1 MLSGCAGT
9 IDDVKRTFAGDKT
22 GKGGHL
28 SQHQRRAVEGLRRL
42 AEGDARA
49 ASEKFNEAL
58 RLNPTESDYHLLN
71 GAAYH
76 LDANN
81 GNAASYDL
89 AKQGYAMAI
98 KLNPSGWLAYYLL
111 GRLQLERNDFA
122 AASHNFAEALL
133 LSNAEPA
140 LLRSMAYA
148 AYRNGDLITAAAMIH
163 RLETLGALT
172 TPLDYQNA
180 ALIHAALGER
190 DAAAAYFQRLA
201 QSNPPD
207 WRMDYIKRRM
217 DDWQGLYERPAALQ
231 KVAWPQPDSTA
242 IPGTFPTA
250 IPGTF
255 PTAIP
260 GTFPTAIPG
269 TFPTGIP
276 GTFPSTIPGTFP
288 TGIPGTFPSAI
299 PGTFPAPIPG
309 TSPAG
314 AYPGAPTIG
323 NSHKMVV
330 VDVVMISS
338 EELIGASKGLN
349 LLNGLK
355 LQFGG
360 QQNDSAWSHS
370 THTSNVKTT
379 TADGIARTVTDTIT
393 NAVSIPALSY
403 SLNIFNTTDQRNEIL
418 ARPSLVAL
426 DGQRSDFFS
435 GTELNAAA
443 VSEGLGGQPI
453 QIQKEIGVKLGVT
466 PLFLEDGRL
475 QMMIQSERTFLRTP
489 SSDVNFTF
497 RIETSKT
504 TLSANVVM
512 RFGETLILSGLSERE
527 REVARDGIPLLQD
540 IPIIQYGFSQRTDRE
555 FQKSMLILLTP
566 RPTQYI
572 YQPEQIREEYERGL
586 TTDERTVAN
595 LRARYSDWFK
605 PYPNWASV
613 FKHMQQNALYREF
626 RTGDVGLE
634 QWNNG
639 EFLINRL
646 KQTFDFLWY

>member
-1 MLSGCAGT
+1 MDRNLICVLSICIALMLSGCAST
-9 IDDVKRTFAGDKT
+9 IDDIRHTFAGDET
-22 GKGGHL
+22 GKGHHL
-28 SQHQRRAVEGLRRL
+28 TQHQQRAAEGLERL

-58 RLNPTESDYHLLN
+58 RLNPMESDYHLLN

-76 LDANN
+76 LDANG
-81 GNAASYDL
+81 GNAASYEL

-111 GRLQLERNDFA
+111 GRLQLERNEFA

-133 LSNAEPA
+133 LANAEPA

-148 AYRNGDLITAAAMIH
+148 SYRNGDLITAAAMIH
-163 RLETLGALT
+163 RREAVGALT
-172 TPLDYQNA
+172 TSTDYQNA
-180 ALIHAALGER
+180 ALISAALGQR
-190 DAAAAYFQRLA
+190 DAADGYFQRLI
-201 QSNPPD
+201 QTDQPD

-217 DDWQGLYERPAALQ
+217 DDWQGLYAKPAALQ
-231 KVAWPQPDSTA
+231 KVAWTQPGSTA
-242 IPGTFPTA
+242 IPGA
-250 IPGTF
+250 
-255 PTAIP
+255 
-260 GTFPTAIPG
+260 
-269 TFPTGIP
+269 
-276 GTFPSTIPGTFP
+276 FPST
-288 TGIPGTFPSAI
+288 
-299 PGTFPAPIPG
+299 IPG

-314 AYPGAPTIG
+314 AYPGAPAIG

-349 LLNGLK
+349 LLSGLK

-370 THTSNVKTT
+370 TNTSDVETT
-379 TADGIARTVTDTIT
+379 TVDGVVRTVTDTIT
-393 NAVSIPALSY
+393 SAVSIPALSY

-453 QIQKEIGVKLGVT
+453 QIRKEIGVKLGVT
-466 PLFLEDGRL
+466 PLFLDDGRL
-475 QMMIQSERTFLRTP
+475 QMMIQAERTFLRTP

-540 IPIIQYGFSQRTDRE
+540 IPIIQYGFSQRSDRE

-566 RPTQYI
+566 RPIQYI

-586 TTDERTVAN
+586 TTDEKTVAN

>member
-1 MLSGCAGT
+1 MNRNTRRRSDLVVALATLSVALMLSGCAST
-9 IDDVKRTFAGDKT
+9 IDDLRHTFAGDET
-22 GKGGHL
+22 GKGHHL
-28 SQHQRRAVEGLRRL
+28 TQHRQRAAEGLERL

-49 ASEKFNEAL
+49 ASQKFNEAL
-58 RLNPTESDYHLLN
+58 RLKPMESDYHLLN

-76 LDANN
+76 LDANG
-81 GNAASYDL
+81 GNAASYEL

-98 KLNPSGWLAYYLL
+98 KPNPSGWLAYYLL
-111 GRLQLERNDFA
+111 GRLQLERNEFA

-133 LSNAEPA
+133 LANAEPA

-148 AYRNGDLITAAAMIH
+148 SYRNGDLITAAAMIH
-163 RLETLGALT
+163 RLEAVGALT
-172 TPLDYQNA
+172 TSTDYQNA
-180 ALIHAALGER
+180 ALINAALGQR
-190 DAAAAYFQRLA
+190 DAADGYFQRLI
-201 QSNPPD
+201 QTDQPD
-207 WRMDYIKRRM
+207 WRMDYIERRM
-217 DDWQGLYERPAALQ
+217 DDWQGLYAKPAALQ
-231 KVAWPQPDSTA
+231 KVAWTQSGSTA
-242 IPGTFPTA
+242 
-250 IPGTF
+250 
-255 PTAIP
+255 
-260 GTFPTAIPG
+260 
-269 TFPTGIP
+269 IP

-288 TGIPGTFPSAI
+288 TAIPGIFPSTI
-299 PGTFPAPIPG
+299 PGTFPAAIPGTIPG

-314 AYPGAPTIG
+314 AYPGAPAIG

-349 LLNGLK
+349 LLSGLK

-370 THTSNVKTT
+370 TNISDVETT
-379 TADGIARTVTDTIT
+379 TADGLLRTVTNTVTDTIT
-393 NAVSIPALSY
+393 KAVSIPALSY

-453 QIQKEIGVKLGVT
+453 QIRKEIGVKLGVT
-466 PLFLEDGRL
+466 PLFLDDGRL
-475 QMMIQSERTFLRTP
+475 QMMIQAERTFLRTP

-540 IPIIQYGFSQRTDRE
+540 IPIIQYGFSQRSDRE

-566 RPTQYI
+566 RPIQYI

-586 TTDERTVAN
+586 TTDEKTVAN